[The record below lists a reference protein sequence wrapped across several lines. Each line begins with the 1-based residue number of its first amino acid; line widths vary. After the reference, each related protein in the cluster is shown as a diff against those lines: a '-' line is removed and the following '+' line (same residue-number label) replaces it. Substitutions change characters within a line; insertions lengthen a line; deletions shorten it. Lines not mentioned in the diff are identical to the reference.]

1 MITAGRKIRLLTI
14 FIIAYL
20 LMAFAWWS
28 VLLYTKNKD
37 AFEAKAELLRI
48 GMVAEGLYTN
58 ESTFQQS
65 TSYQELNQ
73 KYTRQE
79 WMILGEASLFILSL
93 VIGIWLMNRG
103 FVKEIN
109 VAGQQRNFLLSITH
123 ELKSPIAGIKLVLET
138 FKKRTLSEE
147 QASQLTHN
155 ALQDTERLNT
165 LVNNLLMAARIED
178 AYEISLEP
186 HNLNELIDNVIHE
199 ISQRHPSVKIIF
211 NAEKEYLA
219 SIEPGAMHIVLINLL
234 ENAIKYS
241 QQDQK
246 NIEIG
251 LVQNEQFIN
260 LSVSDN
266 GVGIPDK
273 EKESVFMKF
282 YRIGSEDTRSTKG
295 TGLGLYIVKGIVDA
309 HKGKIK
315 IEDRIPNGSKFI
327 VSLPKV

>member
-1 MITAGRKIRLLTI
+1 M
-14 FIIAYL
+14 
-20 LMAFAWWS
+20 
-28 VLLYTKNKD
+28 
-37 AFEAKAELLRI
+37 
-48 GMVAEGLYTN
+48 
-58 ESTFQQS
+58 
-65 TSYQELNQ
+65 
-73 KYTRQE
+73 
-79 WMILGEASLFILSL
+79 
-93 VIGIWLMNRG
+93 
-103 FVKEIN
+103 
-109 VAGQQRNFLLSITH
+109 
-123 ELKSPIAGIKLVLET
+123 
-138 FKKRTLSEE
+138 SEE
-147 QASQLTHN
+147 QTSQLTHN

-165 LVNNLLMAARIED
+165 LVTNLLMAARIED

-199 ISQRHPSVKIIF
+199 ISDRHPSVNIIF

-266 GVGIPDK
+266 GIGIPDK

-315 IEDRIPNGSKFI
+315 IEDRIPIGSKFI